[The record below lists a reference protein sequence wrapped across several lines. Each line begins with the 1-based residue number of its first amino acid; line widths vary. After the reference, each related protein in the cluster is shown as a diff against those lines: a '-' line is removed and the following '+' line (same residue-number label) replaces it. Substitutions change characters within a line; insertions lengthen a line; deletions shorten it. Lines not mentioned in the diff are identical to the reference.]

1 MGLFQNLTGWH
12 AIIIL
17 AAILLLFGATRLP
30 ALARSVGQ
38 SMNIFK
44 SELRDA
50 TAAPS
55 GSSTVPA
62 GAPVAEPQRTA
73 ATAPGAPAPGAPA
86 PGAQASAASVPAA
99 SVPAVPVAAHP
110 AVAAAPA
117 SSAHTASAAQ
127 SVGAERPNAEAPYAA
142 APAAHDRG

>member
-1 MGLFQNLTGWH
+1 MGLFHNLTGWH

-50 TAAPS
+50 TASPS
-55 GSSTVPA
+55 GASTVPA
-62 GAPVAEPQRTA
+62 ADAVTDPQRPA
-73 ATAPGAPAPGAPA
+73 APAPAPTATVAAQVAASPAEPLAAA
-86 PGAQASAASVPAA
+86 PTAPFGAASV
-99 SVPAVPVAAHP
+99 
-110 AVAAAPA
+110 
-117 SSAHTASAAQ
+117 
-127 SVGAERPNAEAPYAA
+127 
-142 APAAHDRG
+142 AHDRG